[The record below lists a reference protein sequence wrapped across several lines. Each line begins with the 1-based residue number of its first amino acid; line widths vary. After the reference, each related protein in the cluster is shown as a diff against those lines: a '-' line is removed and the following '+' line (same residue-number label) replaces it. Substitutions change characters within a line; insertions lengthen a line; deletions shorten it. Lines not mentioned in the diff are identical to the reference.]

1 MVRGPAWGVQKGWQH
16 PKPKW
21 RNYPLKRVS
30 SMLQVGL
37 WERAWIEADNVRQE
51 GQGRSSELMA
61 WLFISELRV
70 DMSQREQARNGDNGL
85 KTKVNSR
92 NGIKGT

>member
-1 MVRGPAWGVQKGWQH
+1 MVGGPAWGVQKGWQH

-21 RNYPLKRVS
+21 RNYPPKRLR

-37 WERAWIEADNVRQE
+37 WGRAWIETDNMRQE

-61 WLFISELRV
+61 RVFISELRV
-70 DMSQREQARNGDNGL
+70 DVSQHE
-85 KTKVNSR
+85 
-92 NGIKGT
+92 